1 MIGKNVTIRSQ
12 AELQASQTSAP
23 TQGFQGCENPDL
35 QNHPRTRFSC
45 HAALDEA
52 ACAPFSKE
60 RLMKCQ
66 RHQVPQEIRV
76 RGDLNVARDPVLG
89 WTLEEKTSPGLL

>member
-1 MIGKNVTIRSQ
+1 
-12 AELQASQTSAP
+12 
-23 TQGFQGCENPDL
+23 
-35 QNHPRTRFSC
+35 
-45 HAALDEA
+45 
-52 ACAPFSKE
+52 
-60 RLMKCQ
+60 MKCQ

>member
-60 RLMKCQ
+60 RLMKFANATKFH
-66 RHQVPQEIRV
+66 RKSGE
-76 RGDLNVARDPVLG
+76 GA
-89 WTLEEKTSPGLL
+89 T